1 MADVVSPAKRSR
13 MMAGIKSK
21 NTKPELV
28 VRSALHDRGLRFRL
42 HRDDL
47 PGKPDLYFP
56 KFRSAVF
63 VHGCFWHGHDCKYFK
78 LPKTNSDFWL
88 NKIKANQARDIRN
101 VENLEKKGI
110 RSTIIWECET
120 KSSTEIFKLRI
131 DNVARWIQ
139 TNQKSVD

>member
-1 MADVVSPAKRSR
+1 MADVVSPSKRSQ

-21 NTKPELV
+21 DTKPELV

-42 HRDDL
+42 HRNDL

-120 KSSTEIFKLRI
+120 KSPTEIFKLRI
-131 DNVARWIQ
+131 DNVARWIK